1 MSKKWEKRQ
10 QSGAETQSETV
21 AEKIDF
27 DAWWSSKKSKIPVIH
42 YKEIVKAD
50 FKGQGV
56 PESCTAE
63 EFNEALAIY
72 GVKVD

>member
-10 QSGAETQSETV
+10 QLEAETQGEAA

-27 DAWWSSKKSKIPVIH
+27 DVWWSSKKSKIPVIH
-42 YKEIVKAD
+42 YKEIIKAD